1 MACPSLTR
9 TPGLIH
15 SWFFP
20 ELLMLLGAVLALADL
35 LLRG

>member
-1 MACPSLTR
+1 MTCLSVR
-9 TPGLIH
+9 TPGLLH

-20 ELLMLLGAVLALADL
+20 ELLMLLGTALAVADL